1 MIQGQQKLKEHL
13 ISITEGGN
21 ISHGY
26 IFEGPRGIGKLQI
39 AEIFAQ
45 TIMCKN
51 SNQEPCEIC
60 SSCIKANSG
69 NHPDI
74 HILSFEDNS
83 IKRQDIDDIQ
93 EIIYMKP
100 YESDKKIIII
110 NDAQKMTLQAA
121 NTFLKTLEE
130 PPKDTIIILLTINSN
145 LLIPTMVS
153 RCQSIKANK
162 ESLKNIE
169 EILIKKYGIEAE
181 RSRLLSGYS
190 KGILHR
196 AVSINNNELKTLS
209 LREEIIEIVD
219 KLLSKGKSIVFEFEK
234 YFEQNK
240 DDIDEILEIIMIWF
254 RDVLFVKVDGHNQ
267 VINNDKIEV
276 LEKHS
281 FKVDSIKC
289 AELYNKL
296 QEAYENVNSNV
307 NYKLTVDNM
316 LFSIQEVRHD

>member
-240 DDIDEILEIIMIWF
+240 DDIDEILEIIIWF

-289 AELYNKL
+289 AELYNKI